1 MSKKVHVFSKHSLAI
16 EWLQTEL
23 KKLGWIAE
31 IKQSGMSR
39 GCIAIIDVGKA
50 EDVKLIQEADE
61 RGVPIVIFSRLPER
75 KLLSILYE
83 FEICGFIHWA
93 SDLNAIQLTL
103 EAAEKDDEYF
113 DEKIL
118 SLILTGKYQAIYERL
133 SSLSNREL
141 EIIDGIMDD
150 LTNDEIA
157 ARFALSVRTV
167 NAHKR
172 NILQKLGERSLVGV
186 ARTMLDFTLR
196 YN

>member
-1 MSKKVHVFSKHSLAI
+1 MPKSVHIFSGHSLAI

-23 KKLGWIAE
+23 GKLGWNAE
-31 IKQSGMSR
+31 IRKSGISKES
-39 GCIAIIDVGKA
+39 IAIVDIGKA
-50 EDVKLIQEADE
+50 EDVKLIQEAED

-83 FEICGFIHWA
+83 FEVNGFIHWA
-93 SDLNAIQLTL
+93 SDLNSIRLTM
-103 EAAEKDDEYF
+103 EAADKDDEYF

-118 SLILTGKYQAIYERL
+118 SLILTGKYQAIYERI

-157 ARFALSVRTV
+157 ERFVLSVRTV

-172 NILQKLGERSLVGV
+172 NILQKLEERSLVGV